1 MDREIL
7 ERLLKNALKRQTIVF
22 IYNDT
27 TKKDERYIGFVY
39 LLTKDYV
46 VLRKVS
52 SESRAAGYVVMTLGR
67 RFFGWMMVDR
77 LPDGRKSCMLY
88 MRNDIKIWNCRCLVI
103 YL

>member
-27 TKKDERYIGFVY
+27 TRKDERYTGFVY

-52 SESRAAGYVVMTLGR
+52 GESRAAGYVVMTLSTIFRVDDGGHQTDGKVVCFTCGTTS
-67 RFFGWMMVDR
+67 RFGIADVW
-77 LPDGRKSCMLY
+77 
-88 MRNDIKIWNCRCLVI
+88 
-103 YL
+103 